1 MKSLFSIFKKGL
13 QKTTTKVSRSVSSLF
28 LERAEWTDEMFED
41 LEAALIGA
49 DFGVKAAM
57 NIVAYIKDRYECGIL
72 SSDQD
77 IMKVAAEDVC
87 EILSRNNRQIAFN
100 PDGPTVIL
108 FVGVNGSG
116 KTTTAGK
123 LAYDWSKE
131 GKKVMLA
138 ACDTFRAAAV
148 DQLKLWGERTDCY
161 VVSAQPGADPS
172 SVAFDAVKSAQARGY
187 DILLIDTAGRQHTK
201 KGLMDE
207 LAKMKRSIDKA
218 MPGAPHEVWLTV
230 DSSLGSNAII
240 QAQEFGKVAGI
251 NGLILTKLDGTGKG
265 GMAVAIMQE
274 CQLPVFFVGLGEQLD
289 DLQPFDPEF
298 YASAL
303 FNVDLKEDQIPL

>member
-28 LERAEWTDEMFED
+28 LERAEWTDEMFEE

-57 NIVAYIKDRYECGIL
+57 NIVEYIKDRYECGIL
-72 SSDQD
+72 SSNQD

-148 DQLKLWGERTDCY
+148 DQLKLWGERTDCH

-251 NGLILTKLDGTGKG
+251 NGLVLTKLDGTGKG

>member
-1 MKSLFSIFKKGL
+1 
-13 QKTTTKVSRSVSSLF
+13 
-28 LERAEWTDEMFED
+28 
-41 LEAALIGA
+41 
-49 DFGVKAAM
+49 
-57 NIVAYIKDRYECGIL
+57 
-72 SSDQD
+72 
-77 IMKVAAEDVC
+77 
-87 EILSRNNRQIAFN
+87 
-100 PDGPTVIL
+100 
-108 FVGVNGSG
+108 
-116 KTTTAGK
+116 
-123 LAYDWSKE
+123 
-131 GKKVMLA
+131 
-138 ACDTFRAAAV
+138 
-148 DQLKLWGERTDCY
+148 
-161 VVSAQPGADPS
+161 
-172 SVAFDAVKSAQARGY
+172 
-187 DILLIDTAGRQHTK
+187 
-201 KGLMDE
+201 MDE